1 MPRYKYRCSSC
12 EVEKTIWHEI
22 SEKISD
28 CEDCESCN
36 TMEKQITNFST
47 EISQGKTP
55 AGTVVKKA
63 IEEMR
68 QEVKMEKNRLQK
80 EEMT

>member
-1 MPRYKYRCSSC
+1 MPRYKYRCSEC

-22 SEKISD
+22 CETISD
-28 CEDCESCN
+28 CGDCESCG
-36 TMEKQITNFST
+36 TMEKQITSFST
-47 EISQGKTP
+47 EAPQSKSS
-55 AGTVVKKA
+55 AGTIVKRA

-80 EEMT
+80 EEMK